1 MADSVTYEEF
11 VKQENRKS
19 EMSPTD
25 TETTLEDLQSTISE
39 IQDSLKTLSI
49 ESKTNQIQQETKQKE
64 VQQFMQEFQIPVYG
78 KSVVRH
84 PRKVKKIIEVIF
96 QNCDMPSL
104 YPYLNTKIHTSEKWL
119 ECTNSEHFPTYF
131 AHPKKFAPPFYS
143 SN

>member
-39 IQDSLKTLSI
+39 IQDSLKTLST

-64 VQQFMQEFQIPVYG
+64 VQQFMQEFQIAMNQRME
-78 KSVVRH
+78 SLQL
-84 PRKVKKIIEVIF
+84 EVAKLHVPKQTEDSDSSIWEI
-96 QNCDMPSL
+96 SS
-104 YPYLNTKIHTSEKWL
+104 TSS
-119 ECTNSEHFPTYF
+119 SESEENH
-131 AHPKKFAPPFYS
+131 
-143 SN
+143 